1 MVQRVYEQVKK
12 AELLTDVVVATD
24 DQRIFDHVISF
35 GGNVVMTSDVHKSGT
50 DRCYEALLKYQESF
64 DYVINI
70 QGDEPYIQPEQI
82 DSLARILD
90 GNIELGT
97 MVKVINDQETLFNE
111 NSPKAILSMNQD
123 VLYFSRQTI
132 PFFRGVP
139 KEEWLQKHT
148 YYKHIGIYA
157 YRADVLKA
165 ITTLEVSPLE
175 QTEAL
180 EQLRWLENGYSI
192 RAVITPFETHGID
205 TPEDL
210 ERVKKKFLAE

>member
-210 ERVKKKFLAE
+210 ERVKKKFLAD